1 MAEKTKIQLHTSPHI
16 SAGTDVQGIMLSVV
30 LAMLPLVVYMVVQFG
45 ISAFALL
52 VTICAACMATEYLF
66 AYLNDQPNP
75 LSDWTALITGI
86 LLTLTLP
93 PSLPLWM
100 GAVAGAAGIGLG
112 KIVFGGIGFN
122 VFNPALVGRAFVQA
136 AFPVSVNTWPPSFF
150 EDRFTSFIPSTL
162 TMPFLSPPDIL
173 SWGQSV
179 ALDSYSGATPLAL
192 QKFQGQQVP
201 TLELFMG
208 LEPGYTTG
216 APAALILICGLF
228 LAFRKML
235 DWRIPV
241 TILASAALLSGIFY
255 LVDPQIYPDPLFVLF
270 SGGLMLGAWFMA
282 SDMVGS
288 PVTLW
293 GTVIYGV
300 LIGFITVIIRLFG
313 GMAEGVMYAILLGNA
328 ATPLIE
334 YVTQP
339 RVFGWKRARSGADK
353 K

>member
-1 MAEKTKIQLHTSPHI
+1 
-16 SAGTDVQGIMLSVV
+16 MLTVV
-30 LAMLPLVVYMVVQFG
+30 LATLPLVFYMIFQFG
-45 ISAFALL
+45 VSAFALL
-52 VTICAACMATEYLF
+52 VTICAACMATEYFF
-66 AYLNDQPNP
+66 AWLNDQPNP
-75 LSDWTALITGI
+75 LTDWSALITGI

-100 GAVAGAAGIGLG
+100 GAVAGVTGVGLA
-112 KIVFGGIGFN
+112 KVVFGGIGFN

-150 EDRFTSFIPSTL
+150 EGRFSSFIPSTMTL
-162 TMPFLSPPDIL
+162 PFLSPPDIL
-173 SWGQSV
+173 SWGHSV

-201 TLELFMG
+201 TYELFMG

-216 APAALILICGLF
+216 APAALILVCGLF

-241 TILASAALLSGIFY
+241 VIMASAALSSGLFHM
-255 LVDPQIYPDPLFVLF
+255 LDPQHYPDPLFVLF

-288 PVTLW
+288 PVTFW
-293 GTVIYGV
+293 GTIIYGA

-328 ATPLIE
+328 SVPLIE

-339 RVFGWKRARSGADK
+339 HVFGWRSKRNGAAK